1 MNECIERV
9 SITVNGKLR
18 RFIISD
24 DKGCVASSET
34 LLDTLRDKLGLTAAK
49 RSCEHGA
56 CGCCTV
62 IMDGDAVA
70 SCMVLTADCDGRS
83 VTTLEGLCDPIT
95 GKLSPLQQAFADN
108 SAFQC
113 GFCTP
118 GIIMSTQALLMKNPH
133 PSKEELTEALSGNY
147 CRCIS
152 HYQVIRTVMAYIHQ
166 MYGEP
171 CDPPHDGDLHRPDAA
186 KAEPRNK
193 EA

>member
-1 MNECIERV
+1 MREQVEQIC
-9 SITVNGKLR
+9 ITVNGVPRK
-18 RFIISD
+18 FIIGD
-24 DKGCVASSET
+24 GVGCVTPSET
-34 LLDTLRDKLGLTAAK
+34 LLDTILEKLGLTAAK

-70 SCMVLTADCDGRS
+70 SCMVLTADCDGKS

-95 GKLSPLQQAFADN
+95 GELSPLQKAFADN

-118 GIIMSTQALLMKNPH
+118 GIIMSTQALLDRNPN
-133 PSKEELTEALSGNY
+133 PTEEELTEALSGNY

-152 HYQVIRTVMAYIHQ
+152 HYQVIRTVMGFIHE
-166 MYGEP
+166 MN
-171 CDPPHDGDLHRPDAA
+171 R
-186 KAEPRNK
+186 K